1 MLEISHLKILQQIQ
15 QRGSLTKAAEQLHLT
30 QSALSHKIKK
40 LENYYGVDLWQVEG
54 RKIKF
59 TQAGELLLAA
69 AEKILPQFQRLD
81 VALHQ
86 FALGHQGRLLIGME
100 CSPCYQWLLKIVQPY
115 LAAWPRVEV
124 DVKQQFQFG
133 GMQALLNQAI
143 DILVTPDPVH
153 HQEVKFIPV
162 FPYEQVLVVAN
173 NHRLA
178 NKGFVSPEDL
188 IKEVIY
194 TYPVATDRLDIFL
207 QFLLPANCQPKEHR
221 TMGSTEMLL
230 QMVIAGRGVTSL
242 PLWLVE
248 QEADK
253 LPIQKLHL
261 GKQGVHKHIHLG
273 IRKADLNL
281 TYIQAF
287 IELAKQT
294 LVDSPDI

>member
-1 MLEISHLKILQQIQ
+1 MLDRSHLLILQQIQ
-15 QRGSLTKAAEQLHLT
+15 QQGSLTKAAQQLHLT

-40 LENYYGVDLWQVEG
+40 LEDYYGASLWAVEG

-59 TQAGELLLAA
+59 TQAGELLLQAA
-69 AEKILPQFQRLD
+69 AKLLPQFDRLD
-81 VALHQ
+81 AALKQ
-86 FALGHQGRLLIGME
+86 FALGNQGRLFVGME

-133 GMQALLNQAI
+133 GMEALLNQAI
-143 DILVTPDPVH
+143 DVLVTPDP
-153 HQEVKFIPV
+153 QEHRDVEFMPV

-173 NHRLA
+173 NHPLA
-178 NKGFVSPEDL
+178 KQSLVSPQDL
-188 IKEVIY
+188 TQEVIY

-230 QMVIAGRGVTSL
+230 QMVVAGRGVTSL

-248 QEADK
+248 EQAQQ
-253 LPIQKLHL
+253 LPIQKLRL

-273 IRKADLNL
+273 IRKTDLEL
-281 TYIQAF
+281 SYMQAF
-287 IELAKQT
+287 IELAKAN
-294 LVDSPDI
+294 